1 MILVVGA
8 VLGALFGWQLWSGL
22 RDMFDRPV
30 FLRENY
36 RGVQLPTSVGLVL
49 PLAVFCTTAV
59 VVLVAAIGPD
69 AAGPAQRSLAL
80 TAMAVAGFS
89 LLGVVDD
96 VAVDQGTSG
105 YRGHVRALLSGRMSA
120 GSLKMVAG
128 PAIAIVAVHPISG
141 GSVTWLLVDGA
152 VVALAANLA
161 NLFDRAPGR
170 VTKVSILCG
179 VALTVG
185 TALTAGAGSTVGVPY
200 SVTGMVVVVA
210 AACGILVPELRERL
224 MLGDAGANPLGASLG
239 LAVVISQSHSVRV
252 GVLVG
257 LLAMNLLSERV
268 SFSSVIASVGPLRW
282 LDGLGR
288 RLDTPT

>member
-8 VLGALFGWQLWSGL
+8 VLGALFGWQLWTGL

-36 RGVQLPTSVGLVL
+36 RGVQLPTAVGLVL
-49 PLAVFCTTAV
+49 PLAVFCSTAV
-59 VVLVAAIGPD
+59 VVVVAAIGPD
-69 AAGPAQRSLAL
+69 APGPAQRSLTI

-89 LLGVVDD
+89 LLGVIDD

-105 YRGHVRALLSGRMSA
+105 YRGHLKALLSGRMSA
-120 GSLKMVAG
+120 GALKMVVG
-128 PAIAIVAVHPISG
+128 PAIAIVAVHPLSG
-141 GSVTWLLVDGA
+141 GSVTWLLIDGA

-170 VTKVSILCG
+170 VTKVSLLCG
-179 VALTVG
+179 AALTIG
-185 TALTAGAGSTVGVPY
+185 TAATAGVPY
-200 SVTGMVVVVA
+200 SVTGMVVVIA

-224 MLGDAGANPLGASLG
+224 MLGDAGANPLGASIG
-239 LAVVISQSHSVRV
+239 LAVVFSQSQWVRV

-257 LLAMNLLSERV
+257 LLAMNLISERV
-268 SFSSVIASVGPLRW
+268 SFSSVISSVAPLRW

-288 RLDTPT
+288 RVEPPN

>member
-1 MILVVGA
+1 MIVVIGA
-8 VLGALFGWQLWSGL
+8 VLGAFFGHQLWSGL

-59 VVLVAAIGPD
+59 IVMVAAIGPD
-69 AAGPAQRSLAL
+69 APGPAQSSLAL
-80 TAMAVAGFS
+80 TAMAVTGFS

-120 GSLKMVAG
+120 GSLKMVVG
-128 PAIAIVAVHPISG
+128 PAIAVVAVHPLSG
-141 GSVTWLLVDGA
+141 GSFTWLLIDGA

-170 VTKVSILCG
+170 VTKVAVLCG
-179 VALTVG
+179 AALTIG
-185 TALTAGAGSTVGVPY
+185 TAATVGVPY
-200 SVTGMVVVVA
+200 EVTGMVVVIA

-224 MLGDAGANPLGASLG
+224 MLGDAGANPLGASIG
-239 LAVVISQSHSVRV
+239 LAVVISQSQWVRV

-257 LLAMNLLSERV
+257 LLAMNLISERV
-268 SFSSVIASVGPLRW
+268 SFSSIISSVAPLRW
-282 LDGLGR
+282 LDALGR
-288 RLDTPT
+288 RSEPPA

>member
-22 RDMFDRPV
+22 RDMFERPV
-30 FLRENY
+30 FLRKNY

-49 PLAVFCTTAV
+49 PLAVFATTALIV
-59 VVLVAAIGPD
+59 VVAAIGPD
-69 AAGPAQRSLAL
+69 AAGPAQRSLTL

-96 VAVDQGTSG
+96 VAVDQGASG
-105 YRGHVRALLSGRMSA
+105 YRGHVRALLSGRMNA
-120 GSLKMVAG
+120 GSLKMVVG
-128 PAIAIVAVHPISG
+128 PAIAVVAVHPVSG

-170 VTKVSILCG
+170 VTKVSVLCG
-179 VALTVG
+179 AALMVG
-185 TALTAGAGSTVGVPY
+185 TAATVGVPY
-200 SVTGMVVVVA
+200 SLTGMVVVIA

-224 MLGDAGANPLGASLG
+224 MLGDAGANPLGASIG
-239 LAVVISQSHSVRV
+239 LAVVISQSQTVRV

-257 LLAMNLLSERV
+257 LLAMNLISERV
-268 SFSSVIASVGPLRW
+268 SFSSVIASVAPLRW
-282 LDGLGR
+282 ADRLGR
-288 RLDTPT
+288 RDDAPA

>member
-22 RDMFDRPV
+22 RDMFERPV

-49 PLAVFCTTAV
+49 PLAVFATTAV
-59 VVLVAAIGPD
+59 IVVVAAIGPD

-120 GSLKMVAG
+120 GSLKMVVG
-128 PAIAIVAVHPISG
+128 PAIAVVAVHPVSG

-179 VALTVG
+179 AALTIC
-185 TALTAGAGSTVGVPY
+185 TAVTSGVPY
-200 SVTGMVVVVA
+200 SLTGMVVVIA

-224 MLGDAGANPLGASLG
+224 MLGDAGANPLGASIG
-239 LAVVISQSHSVRV
+239 LAVVISQSHQVRV
-252 GVLVG
+252 AVLVG
-257 LLAMNLLSERV
+257 LLAMNLISERV
-268 SFSSVIASVGPLRW
+268 SFSSVIASVAPLRW
-282 LDGLGR
+282 IDRLGR
-288 RLDTPT
+288 RDEPPT

>member
-1 MILVVGA
+1 MILIVGA

-30 FLRENY
+30 FLRDNY
-36 RGVQLPTSVGLVL
+36 RGVQLPTAVGLVL

-69 AAGPAQRSLAL
+69 APGPAQRSLTW
-80 TAMAVAGFS
+80 TAMAAAGFS

-120 GSLKMVAG
+120 GSLKMIAG
-128 PAIAIVAVHPISG
+128 PAIAIVAVHPVSG
-141 GSVTWLLVDGA
+141 GSFTWLLVDGA

-179 VALTVG
+179 AALTIG
-185 TALTAGAGSTVGVPY
+185 TAATVGIPY
-200 SVTGMVVVVA
+200 DVTGMVVVVA

-239 LAVVISQSHSVRV
+239 LAVVISQSQSVRI

-257 LLAMNLLSERV
+257 LLAMNLISERV
-268 SFSSVIASVGPLRW
+268 SFSAVIASVAPLRW
-282 LDGLGR
+282 VDGLGR
-288 RLDTPT
+288 RLDPPS

>member
-8 VLGALFGWQLWSGL
+8 VLGVLFGWQLWSGL
-22 RDMFDRPV
+22 RNMFERPV
-30 FLRENY
+30 FLRLNY

-49 PLAVFCTTAV
+49 PIAVFCTSAV
-59 VVLVAAIGPD
+59 IVVVAAIGPD

-105 YRGHVRALLSGRMSA
+105 YRGHLRALLSGRMSA

-128 PAIAIVAVHPISG
+128 PAIAVVAVHPISG

-152 VVALAANLA
+152 IVALAANLA

-170 VTKVSILCG
+170 VTKVSLLCG
-179 VALTVG
+179 AALTIG
-185 TALTAGAGSTVGVPY
+185 TAATVGVPY
-200 SVTGMVVVVA
+200 EVTGMVVVIA
-210 AACGILVPELRERL
+210 AACGLLVPELRERL
-224 MLGDAGANPLGASLG
+224 MLGDAGANPLGASIG
-239 LAVVISQSHSVRV
+239 LAVVISQSQSVRV
-252 GVLVG
+252 GVLIG

-268 SFSSVIASVGPLRW
+268 SFSSVIASVAPLRW
-282 LDGLGR
+282 LDMLGR
-288 RLDTPT
+288 HVEPPV